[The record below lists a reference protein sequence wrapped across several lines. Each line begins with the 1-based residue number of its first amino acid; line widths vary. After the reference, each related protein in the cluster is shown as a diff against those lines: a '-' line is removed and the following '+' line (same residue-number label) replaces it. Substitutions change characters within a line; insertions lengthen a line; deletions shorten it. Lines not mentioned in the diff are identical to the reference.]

1 MRIYLYI
8 AIAAGV
14 SFLIR
19 VLPLTL
25 IRKQITNPFLRSF
38 LYYVPYVTLAVM
50 TFPAILHAAQSPVA
64 GAIALIVGAVLAW
77 LGAGLLPV
85 AISCCAAVF
94 LAELLL
100 RLCEPGMIDKTRW
113 LVPAGDGR
121 HTWEVDEFH
130 GDNDGLVMAEV
141 ELQSEDEPY
150 VRPAFVGQEVTGDR
164 RYYNGH
170 LSRCPYSTWG
180 T

>member
-38 LYYVPYVTLAVM
+38 LAYVPYVTLAVM
-50 TFPAILHAAQSPVA
+50 TFPAIIHAAQYPIA
-64 GAIALIVGAVLAW
+64 GAAALLVGVVLAW
-77 LGAGLLPV
+77 LGAGLFPV

-94 LAELLL
+94 LAELLI
-100 RLCEPGMIDKTRW
+100 GM
-113 LVPAGDGR
+113 L
-121 HTWEVDEFH
+121 
-130 GDNDGLVMAEV
+130 
-141 ELQSEDEPY
+141 
-150 VRPAFVGQEVTGDR
+150 
-164 RYYNGH
+164 
-170 LSRCPYSTWG
+170 
-180 T
+180 